1 MTSTGQS
8 ISALLT
14 EACLTFNEANKMI
27 EIFERDKR
35 NYPNLGDTR
44 SKFGDATLDA
54 WSDLSN
60 DDREII
66 KSKHRELLKVN
77 PNINLETVAYYL
89 LIYSKD
95 PKNTSKFKINVSAI
109 LANK

>member
-1 MTSTGQS
+1 
-8 ISALLT
+8 
-14 EACLTFNEANKMI
+14 MI
-27 EIFERDKR
+27 EIFERDRK
-35 NYPNLGDTR
+35 NYTKLAGT
-44 SKFGDATLDA
+44 SSTFGDDTLDA

-60 DDREII
+60 DEQEAI
-66 KSKHRELLKVN
+66 KSKRRELLKVN
-77 PNINLETVAYYL
+77 PSISLETVAYYL